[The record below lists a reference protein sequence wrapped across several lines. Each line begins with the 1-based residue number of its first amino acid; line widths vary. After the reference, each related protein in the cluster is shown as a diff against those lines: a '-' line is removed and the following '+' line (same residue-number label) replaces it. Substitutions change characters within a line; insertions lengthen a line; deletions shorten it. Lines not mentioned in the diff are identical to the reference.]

1 MKKERI
7 LITGGAG
14 YIGSILTPLLL
25 DQGYQ
30 VTVYDNL
37 IYNQISV
44 LNWLIYPNFRFVKSD
59 VIDFEVLKQE
69 IMKHDIIIPLA
80 AIVGAPACSS
90 KIELTKLINYE
101 SIKFIVKNS
110 SSDQKILYP
119 NSNSGYGIG
128 KKDKYCDETSPLNP
142 ISLYARTKV
151 QAEEVVLSSK
161 NGIAFRLATVFGVS
175 PRMRLDLLVND
186 FTFRACHDK
195 FIILFEGHFNRNFV
209 HVRDVAQ
216 AFIFGIE
223 NFDKMKGE
231 IYNVGL
237 NDANIN
243 KLQLCEQI
251 KKHVPDLYIHLA
263 EIGEDPDK
271 RDYIVSSDKLE
282 KLGWKPKYSLNDGI
296 KELIAGYPFFKRT
309 KFNNI

>member
-1 MKKERI
+1 M
-7 LITGGAG
+7 
-14 YIGSILTPLLL
+14 
-25 DQGYQ
+25 
-30 VTVYDNL
+30 
-37 IYNQISV
+37 
-44 LNWLIYPNFRFVKSD
+44 
-59 VIDFEVLKQE
+59 
-69 IMKHDIIIPLA
+69 
-80 AIVGAPACSS
+80 
-90 KIELTKLINYE
+90 
-101 SIKFIVKNS
+101 
-110 SSDQKILYP
+110 
-119 NSNSGYGIG
+119 
-128 KKDKYCDETSPLNP
+128 
-142 ISLYARTKV
+142 
-151 QAEEVVLSSK
+151 LSSK